1 MIVLLNLY
9 MMYAKDFCRT
19 QGFHIEGTSKT
30 LGGNLVKHWNMLV
43 EMCETEYCIMS
54 SDDDVYSP
62 TFLEEINN
70 LTEKYPDVCL

>member
-1 MIVLLNLY
+1 MKKIFAGHKVFISTER
-9 MMYAKDFCRT
+9 AK
-19 QGFHIEGTSKT
+19 HW
-30 LGGNLVKHWNMLV
+30 GGNLVKHWNMLV
-43 EMCETEYCIMS
+43 EMCETDYCIMS